1 VSPAA
6 QEPGEARKPGKPK
19 GARPNK
25 EGKPWKRSDGR
36 WCMRLYPLEGG
47 IETRTKYVYG
57 KTRGECKANYDK
69 AKAGRDAGTAPGK
82 DGDIKIGAAMHKWLY
97 ETLPQYVR
105 AGAMSETTMTSYQ
118 DTAEN
123 HIIPGPGKR
132 GPSLAHIGLLAL
144 KPPAVRDWQDG
155 LLQKPSARQRQ
166 KLRPGEAKLPPPA
179 FLKPRTA
186 EYARAILR
194 KFLEDMIRDQSK
206 GLKENVI
213 DLVDPPRPRG
223 KKAQEKRMRPVIRPE
238 QAGALLV
245 EMAKDRLW
253 CYWLVAFAQGFRRGE
268 GIGMRWDDLDFE
280 ERTWTP
286 VQQVQRVAGER
297 DPKTGKRKGRLVA
310 RELKTAAS
318 GDTVAL
324 TRTAADALS
333 RWETDQN
340 RMRRDARQWA
350 DLGLV
355 FTTGLGTAL
364 EPRNVNR
371 AWEALCARAG
381 VPGIRLHDLR
391 HACGSYALA
400 KGADS
405 KSVQQMLRHA
415 RMETT
420 ELYLHAVRNV
430 PRGGADAIDSAID
443 ELRALAPAPEGA

>member
-1 VSPAA
+1 
-6 QEPGEARKPGKPK
+6 
-19 GARPNK
+19 
-25 EGKPWKRSDGR
+25 
-36 WCMRLYPLEGG
+36 MRLYPPEDGVRKRPRY
-47 IETRTKYVYG
+47 IYG
-57 KTRGECKANYDK
+57 KTRKECKDNYEA
-69 AKAGRDAGTAPGK
+69 AKAGQDAGIAPEPGEK
-82 DGDIKIGAAMHKWLY
+82 EVRVGPAMRKWLY

-105 AGAMSETTMTSYQ
+105 AGAMSETTMVSYQ

-123 HIIPGPGKR
+123 HIIPGPRKP
-132 GPSLAHIGLLAL
+132 GPSLEHIGLLAL
-144 KPPAVRDWQDG
+144 KPPAVREWQDS

-166 KLRPGEAKLPPPA
+166 KLRPGEDKLPPPA
-179 FLKPRTA
+179 LLKPRTA

-194 KFLEDMIRDQSK
+194 KFLEDMIRDQST
-206 GLKENVI
+206 GLKENVV

-268 GIGMRWDDLDFE
+268 GLGMRWEDIDFDA
-280 ERTWTP
+280 RTWLP
-286 VQQVQRVAGER
+286 VQQVNRVAGAR
-297 DPKTGKRKGRLVA
+297 DPETGRRKGRLVA
-310 RELKTAAS
+310 RDLKTAAS
-318 GDTVAL
+318 GEKTAL
-324 TRTAADALS
+324 TRNAARALA

-340 RMRRDARQWA
+340 RMRKDAPQWA

-355 FTTGLGTAL
+355 FTTRLGTAL

-371 AWEALCARAG
+371 SWEALCARAG

-405 KSVQQMLRHA
+405 KSVQRMLRHA
-415 RMETT
+415 RLETT
-420 ELYLHAVRNV
+420 ELYLHAVEDV
-430 PRGGADAIDSAID
+430 PRTAADAIDAAID
-443 ELRALAPAPEGA
+443 ELTALGESR